1 MTFKYRFIYSFV
13 LLEIFFIFLIVLT
26 NFSTIK
32 NLSNNLIN
40 QSIDSNIQLLE
51 QFLKV
56 PLSIKDVATIDNFF
70 LDSDELEYVNTI
82 IVLDEDGTILT
93 TKYNFE
99 FASIEEMLTFK
110 GRKSFSYNDEHFI
123 FSQKDIFDEERF
135 LGSLF
140 IIFDITKNK
149 SLIKKNKYITFMIV
163 LIEILISTVLSY
175 IIGHKLTEMLTRLTQ
190 TAKQIGENK
199 NPRVPFQNRK
209 DEIGIFAKSMHKM
222 LKDLKT
228 RNKRLKELGEQ
239 LKSQKNNLIKANI
252 HKDEFLANMSHELKT
267 PLNSINVISSVMMK
281 NKHEKLDEKQV
292 KNLQIINSCGNDL
305 LNLINDIL
313 DISKIKAG
321 ELVITK
327 EKINVKDL
335 FVEIYEMFEPQVFA
349 KGLTFRLDIDDKLD
363 FIVSDSMR
371 IKQIIKNLVN
381 NSIKF
386 TDQGGIYIEVKDI
399 ENEILVK
406 VSDDGIGISSDKL
419 PNIFDRFKQ
428 ADGTINR
435 KFGGTGLGLSITKE
449 LSEMLGGKINVSSI
463 EGAGTT
469 FEVYLAK
476 SLLNSDSEEVSSYN
490 SNKINDINKFNV
502 QKNHDIQST
511 QIVKDKIQDTIKDT
525 SKYNNNLVS
534 KTDKKILLLNQDPL
548 SFMQLVID
556 LKKSYELIQ
565 ISSIERLKEEV
576 KNNEYGLVMID
587 TTKLNIDDVITIP
600 SFYEGNVA
608 IISSDD
614 NDLSNPLV
622 KDFPLKVKKPFNKN
636 LLKEEIQKIFA

>member
-1 MTFKYRFIYSFV
+1 
-13 LLEIFFIFLIVLT
+13 
-26 NFSTIK
+26 
-32 NLSNNLIN
+32 
-40 QSIDSNIQLLE
+40 
-51 QFLKV
+51 
-56 PLSIKDVATIDNFF
+56 
-70 LDSDELEYVNTI
+70 
-82 IVLDEDGTILT
+82 
-93 TKYNFE
+93 
-99 FASIEEMLTFK
+99 
-110 GRKSFSYNDEHFI
+110 
-123 FSQKDIFDEERF
+123 
-135 LGSLF
+135 
-140 IIFDITKNK
+140 
-149 SLIKKNKYITFMIV
+149 
-163 LIEILISTVLSY
+163 
-175 IIGHKLTEMLTRLTQ
+175 
-190 TAKQIGENK
+190 
-199 NPRVPFQNRK
+199 
-209 DEIGIFAKSMHKM
+209 
-222 LKDLKT
+222 
-228 RNKRLKELGEQ
+228 
-239 LKSQKNNLIKANI
+239 
-252 HKDEFLANMSHELKT
+252 MSHELKT

-281 NKHEKLDEKQV
+281 NKHDKLDEKQV

-313 DISKIKAG
+313 DISKIEAG

-335 FVEIYEMFEPQVFA
+335 FAEIYEMFEPQILA
-349 KGLTFRLDIDDKLD
+349 KGLTFRLDVDDKLD

-386 TDQGGIYIEVKDI
+386 TDQGEIYIEVKDI

-406 VSDDGIGISSDKL
+406 VSDDGIGISSKKL